1 MQNLEKHSEII
12 NSVKQW
18 LLEHP
23 ELKSPEDFIFQVT
36 GGINPVQAEK
46 LFKSRTIEENIVAFI
61 EFCES
66 DFSGEYPT
74 VEIFLEGLEMNLEEW
89 IADGLEEDPSLR
101 EF

>member
-1 MQNLEKHSEII
+1 MQNLAKHSELI
-12 NSVKQW
+12 NSVMEW

-46 LFKSRTIEENIVAFI
+46 LFKSRTIEENIVALI

-66 DFSGEYPT
+66 ESGEYPT
-74 VEIFLEGLEMNLEEW
+74 VEIFLEELDRELEEW

-101 EF
+101 GF